1 MQYASLIINF
11 IIALPKLWD
20 MFKQIAKTIEEK
32 QQNEALDN
40 YRKSEGSDEQKKA
53 FDDFV
58 DKL

>member
-40 YRKSEGSDEQKKA
+40 YRKSEGSDEQKKS